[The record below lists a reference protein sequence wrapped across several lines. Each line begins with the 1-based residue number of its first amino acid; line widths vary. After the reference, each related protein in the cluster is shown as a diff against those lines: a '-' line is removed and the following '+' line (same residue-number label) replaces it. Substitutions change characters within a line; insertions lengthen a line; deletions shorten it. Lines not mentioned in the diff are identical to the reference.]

1 MKRTNLTVR
10 LLVVAGAVW
19 SLGTS
24 SHVWAQTPVKTTP
37 TTYQLTMKK
46 LELCTDSACTGTT
59 LLAEKDQVFD
69 IASVSANQAVGSYVD
84 AVALPI
90 GTTYTHLRATVDR
103 SFTLLGGLT
112 TGVPNSTA
120 CLTDGTGTGTAAA
133 VNAYAS
139 TTDAN
144 ASGRGS
150 AASAMT
156 LVVPNA
162 DDATNGPY
170 DDLTATFASAGIS
183 LVDANTMRVTIA
195 LSSSFTVTA
204 TPPTITTNFDV
215 ANTLDLVGTAGNA
228 CNVFFEPPNV
238 TVSIQ

>member
-19 SLGTS
+19 GLGTS
-24 SHVWAQTPVKTTP
+24 SHVWAQVLTTP

-46 LELCTDSACTGTT
+46 VELCTDSACTGTT
-59 LLAEKDQVFD
+59 LLAEKDQVFN
-69 IASVSANQAVGSYVD
+69 IASVAASQAVGTYVD

-103 SFTLLGGLT
+103 LFTLSGGLT
-112 TGVPNSTA
+112 VGVPVSTA

-133 VNAYAS
+133 INAFGS
-139 TTDAN
+139 TTDAD

-150 AASAMT
+150 AASSMT

-170 DDLTATFASAGIS
+170 PDLTGDYASAGIS
-183 LVDANTMRVTIA
+183 LVDATTMRVTIA

-215 ANTLDLVGTAGNA
+215 ANTLDLVGTGADS
-228 CNVFFEPPNV
+228 CNIFFEPPNV
-238 TVSIQ
+238 TISIQ